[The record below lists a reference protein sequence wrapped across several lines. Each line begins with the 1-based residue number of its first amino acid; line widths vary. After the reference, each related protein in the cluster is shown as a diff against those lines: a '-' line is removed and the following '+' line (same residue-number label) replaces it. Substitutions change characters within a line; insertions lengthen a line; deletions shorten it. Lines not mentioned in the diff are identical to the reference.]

1 MDGLFRQPDR
11 GIGKEAVHTG
21 MNRVSIE
28 YRVPYADTDQMGV
41 VYYANYFVLFER
53 LRNELLRA
61 SGISYRQVEADG
73 LMFPVIEAHCEYR
86 RPARYDDVLLTHGWL
101 AAAEGGRFRI
111 EYEVMRDDELLV
123 AGHTWHAVVS
133 LDGRP
138 RRVPEHIKRLL

>member
-1 MDGLFRQPDR
+1 
-11 GIGKEAVHTG
+11 

-61 SGISYRQVEADG
+61 SGVSYKQVEADG

-86 RPARYDDVLLTHGWL
+86 RSACYDDVIVTHGHL
-101 AAAEGGRFRI
+101 AAVEGGRFRI
-111 EYEVMRDDELLV
+111 DYEVSRGEELLV
-123 AGHTWHAVVS
+123 TGHTWHAVVS

-138 RRVPEHIKRLL
+138 RRVPEHIKGLL